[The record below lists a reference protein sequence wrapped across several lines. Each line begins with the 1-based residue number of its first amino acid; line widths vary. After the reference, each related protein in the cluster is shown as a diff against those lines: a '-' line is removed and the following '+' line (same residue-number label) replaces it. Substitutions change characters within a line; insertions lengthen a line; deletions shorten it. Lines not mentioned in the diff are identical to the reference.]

1 MYSFHSFIIA
11 LPEIIIAIMAMV
23 IVLVEVFLGEKYKNI
38 SYTLSQITLL
48 TLIVLGVTYFNK
60 ENQYAFYGQFHIDNM
75 TILIKEFIYL
85 ATFFILVYSRRY
97 IREHNIQVGEF
108 YALTLLSVLGA
119 MVLVSASNLIT
130 IYVGLELHSLPIYAL
145 IAMHRKNKV
154 GAEAAFKYFILGA
167 IMSAFLLYGM
177 SFIYGVTGSLDINII
192 SSYLTTN
199 TTGYNTVVLVSMV
212 FFIIVASFK
221 LGAAPFHQWVP
232 DVYTGSPNMA
242 TAFLATVPKL
252 AAYIM
257 IFTLLVKGLGAF
269 ALQWSYILIILSVL
283 SIFIGNIVAVVQ
295 TNIKRMLAYSTVS
308 HIGFVF
314 LGLAM
319 HDKIGYAAAM
329 YYMIIYVTMSVG
341 AFGIILL
348 LSQKG
353 HEVQNITDFNGLS
366 KRNPW
371 LAFMMM
377 IILFSMS
384 GIPPFAGFTSKFLI
398 VNGLVDHGYYV
409 LTAYVLVM
417 SVIASYY
424 YLKVLKA
431 MYFDS
436 TSIESKLVISRD
448 GLFMVSINSLFILLF
463 GAFPIYLTSIINII
477 F

>member
-1 MYSFHSFIIA
+1 
-11 LPEIIIAIMAMV
+11 
-23 IVLVEVFLGEKYKNI
+23 
-38 SYTLSQITLL
+38 
-48 TLIVLGVTYFNK
+48 
-60 ENQYAFYGQFHIDNM
+60 
-75 TILIKEFIYL
+75 
-85 ATFFILVYSRRY
+85 
-97 IREHNIQVGEF
+97 
-108 YALTLLSVLGA
+108 
-119 MVLVSASNLIT
+119 
-130 IYVGLELHSLPIYAL
+130 
-145 IAMHRKNKV
+145 
-154 GAEAAFKYFILGA
+154 
-167 IMSAFLLYGM
+167 
-177 SFIYGVTGSLDINII
+177 
-192 SSYLTTN
+192 
-199 TTGYNTVVLVSMV
+199 
-212 FFIIVASFK
+212 
-221 LGAAPFHQWVP
+221 
-232 DVYTGSPNMA
+232 
-242 TAFLATVPKL
+242 
-252 AAYIM
+252 
-257 IFTLLVKGLGAF
+257 
-269 ALQWSYILIILSVL
+269 
-283 SIFIGNIVAVVQ
+283 
-295 TNIKRMLAYSTVS
+295 
-308 HIGFVF
+308 VF

-329 YYMIIYVTMSVG
+329 YYMIIYVIMSVG

-398 VNGLVDHGYYV
+398 VNGLINHGYYV
-409 LTAYVLVM
+409 LTSYVLVM